1 MRSSRPTL
9 LRRIVGLAIVAMA
22 GLAAA
27 GLIYGLRSDD
37 DAPRAAVGPTAPAA
51 TTRPPTVTGGRPHP
65 ARPLPGAGGGEDG
78 SPSLDD
84 VLEDLELVNV
94 AFNAPRTMH
103 LNDPVVIQ
111 LLLSGGQTIEQLQ
124 EELTALGEQEGEQ
137 IRASDAMEAQL
148 TGAGF
153 DVAPVTPAVQLVSKE
168 AVTEWKWEVEPIKTG
183 ERRLHLTLSALI
195 DLDGKDRTY
204 TVRTFERTLDVNVT
218 FGERLETF
226 VSHNWQWLWTALLIP
241 IVGLALRWRQQRK
254 APPTDSTPPDAAAR
268 PSPQ

>member
-9 LRRIVGLAIVAMA
+9 LRRIVGLAIVAAA
-22 GLAAA
+22 GLTAA
-27 GLIYGLRSDD
+27 GLIYGLTADREQPPS
-37 DAPRAAVGPTAPAA
+37 ARPTASVP
-51 TTRPPTVTGGRPHP
+51 TTMPPTVTGVAPSRPDE
-65 ARPLPGAGGGEDG
+65 RDG
-78 SPSLDD
+78 SIDD
-84 VLEDLELVNV
+84 LLEDLDLVNV

-153 DVAPVTPAVQLVSKE
+153 DIAPVTPAVQLVSKE
-168 AVTEWKWEVEPIKTG
+168 AVTEWKWEVEPTKTG

-195 DLDGKDRTY
+195 DLDGRDRTY

-226 VSHNWQWLWTALLIP
+226 VSDNWQWLWTALLIP
-241 IVGLALRWRQQRK
+241 IVGLGLRWRQQRK
-254 APPTDSTPPDAAAR
+254 VPPTDSTPPGSAAR

>member
-9 LRRIVGLAIVAMA
+9 LRRIVGLALVAAA
-22 GLAAA
+22 GLTAA
-27 GLIYGLRSDD
+27 GLIYGLRSDED
-37 DAPRAAVGPTAPAA
+37 GAPGAVGPTAPAA
-51 TTRPPTVTGGRPHP
+51 TTRPPVVTGGHP
-65 ARPLPGAGGGEDG
+65 ARPLPGAGGGDEG
-78 SPSLDD
+78 SPSIDD
-84 VLEDLELVNV
+84 VLEDLDLVNV

-153 DVAPVTPAVQLVSKE
+153 DIAPVTPAIQLVSNE
-168 AVTEWKWEVEPIKTG
+168 AVTEWKWEVQPTKTG
-183 ERRLHLTLSALI
+183 ERRLHLALSALI

-226 VSHNWQWLWTALLIP
+226 ASDNWQWLWTALLIP
-241 IVGLALRWRQQRK
+241 IVGLVLRWRQQRK
-254 APPTDSTPPDAAAR
+254 LPPTDSTPPDAAAR
-268 PSPQ
+268 PSPH

>member
-1 MRSSRPTL
+1 M
-9 LRRIVGLAIVAMA
+9 
-22 GLAAA
+22 
-27 GLIYGLRSDD
+27 
-37 DAPRAAVGPTAPAA
+37 
-51 TTRPPTVTGGRPHP
+51 TGGRPHP

-124 EELTALGEQEGEQ
+124 EELTALGEQEGDE

-153 DVAPVTPAVQLVSKE
+153 DIAPVTPAVQLVSNE
-168 AVTEWKWEVEPIKTG
+168 AVTEWKWEVEPTKTG
-183 ERRLHLTLSALI
+183 QRRLHLTLSALI

-226 VSHNWQWLWTALLIP
+226 VSDNWQWLWTALLIP
-241 IVGLALRWRQQRK
+241 IVGLGLRWRQQRK